1 MKNRNAVIYAGAWG
15 TIIAVTAVDLLWARR
30 AGIQISHGWPT
41 SALGRFAAPILCAAA
56 LWWIA
61 SLDRY
66 RRLTRAV
73 RCSEFSVA
81 ILCLVTIGVWAE
93 TVSVASYLGVG
104 LNVPTIADV
113 LVRFDEAIGFHWPSA
128 YHWVNAHRGLRIVL
142 KYAYWSAFAQLLLVP
157 FSLAVVRRQSDM
169 AEFLAILLLSAI
181 VLLAI
186 SIPFP
191 AESAF
196 LYYGITDP
204 GTASTV
210 RDFTLLRSA
219 AMPAINPYA
228 VQGLVSMPS
237 YHTMLAI
244 FFAYSVRHVR
254 LVFLTLVVLNAVM
267 IASTITVGGH
277 YLADVLAGIVCG
289 VAVIIGVRW
298 ALRRQSTQREDS
310 GSRSSVSDA
319 GGSSA
324 PAP

>member
-15 TIIAVTAVDLLWARR
+15 AIVAVIAVDLLWARR
-30 AGIQISHGWPT
+30 AGIRISHGWPT
-41 SALGRFAAPILCAAA
+41 SALSRFAVPLMCAAG

-61 SLDRY
+61 SLERY
-66 RRLTRAV
+66 RRLTHAA

-81 ILCLVTIGVWAE
+81 ILCLITIGIWAQA
-93 TVSVASYLGVG
+93 VSMASYLGIG

-113 LVRFDEAIGFHWPSA
+113 LVRFDEAIGFHWPGA
-128 YHWVNAHRGLRIVL
+128 YHWVTAHHGLHMIL
-142 KYAYWSAFAQLLLVP
+142 KYAYWSAFAQLFLVP
-157 FSLAVVRRQSDM
+157 FSLAVVRRQDDM
-169 AEFLAILLLSAI
+169 AEF
-181 VLLAI
+181 LAI

-219 AMPAINPYA
+219 AMPAINPYD

-237 YHTMLAI
+237 FHTMMAI
-244 FFAYSVRHVR
+244 FFAYAVRHVGF
-254 LVFLTLVVLNAVM
+254 VFPAAIALNAVM
-267 IASTITVGGH
+267 VASTITVGGH
-277 YLADVLAGIVCG
+277 YLVDVLAGIVCG
-289 VAVIIGVRW
+289 VAVISVVRS
-298 ALRRQSTQREDS
+298 ALRRLTGQRVDTD
-310 GSRSSVSDA
+310 RVAAPDA

-324 PAP
+324 SV